1 MKDDARVVPN
11 FEEQFQVLDQ
21 AINSSTVLSKLKTDK
36 PSVISATAPTFS
48 HATSCINMSK
58 ENQGLNNEE
67 VRYGVDSLEAIR
79 IEEFNVSRNTTP
91 KKKKST
97 RGRPRKYSKGDFLY
111 TENTSPLF
119 SRSSSQA
126 TCTPKKTWKRI
137 VDKKENSSEKE
148 IAGPD
153 LGEKRKIADIDRK
166 EDHSLEGQK
175 RKKLEVCSTTL
186 TMEVA

>member
-79 IEEFNVSRNTTP
+79 IEEFNVGRNTTP

-111 TENTSPLF
+111 TETQVLYFQEALLRQPVL
-119 SRSSSQA
+119 
-126 TCTPKKTWKRI
+126 PKKHGNALLI
-137 VDKKENSSEKE
+137 KKK
-148 IAGPD
+148 I
-153 LGEKRKIADIDRK
+153 LQRRK
-166 EDHSLEGQK
+166 
-175 RKKLEVCSTTL
+175 
-186 TMEVA
+186 